1 VSDTEHLY
9 LVLVVR
15 TPAFQPAAG
24 EAHQA
29 FLAGLIAKQQL
40 EMTGPF
46 TDGTGG
52 AYLVRAPSLA
62 AATELAYADPL
73 HTSGSSTLTVHE
85 WRVRRFA
92 PEA

>member
-1 VSDTEHLY
+1 MTTGLHLY
-9 LVLVVR
+9 LVLAIR
-15 TPAFQPAAG
+15 TPAFEAAAG
-24 EAHQA
+24 DAHKA
-29 FLAGLIAKQQL
+29 FLTDLIEQNLL

-52 AYLVRAPSLA
+52 AYLLRAADLA
-62 AATELAYADPL
+62 TATQIAHTDPL
-73 HTSGSSTLTVHE
+73 HVTGSSTLTVHE

>member
-1 VSDTEHLY
+1 MSDASHLY
-9 LVLVVR
+9 LVVVVR
-15 TPAFQPAAG
+15 TPAFKASAG
-24 EAHQA
+24 DAHQA
-29 FLAGLIAKQQL
+29 FLAEVIANGQL

-46 TDGTGG
+46 TDGSGG
-52 AYLVRAPSLA
+52 AYLLRAPDLA
-62 AATELAYADPL
+62 AATAIAHRDPL

>member
-1 VSDTEHLY
+1 MTDHLY

-15 TPAFQPAAG
+15 TPDFQASAG
-24 EAHQA
+24 DAHQA
-29 FLAGLIAKQQL
+29 FLAEIIAGNQL

-52 AYLVRAPSLA
+52 AYLLRASDLA
-62 AATELAYADPL
+62 TATAIAHRDPL
-73 HTSGSSTLTVHE
+73 HTTGSSTLTVHE

-92 PEA
+92 PET

>member
-1 VSDTEHLY
+1 MMTELHLY
-9 LVLVVR
+9 LVLVAR
-15 TPAFQPAAG
+15 TPAYEASAG
-24 EAHQA
+24 DAHKA
-29 FLAGLIAKQQL
+29 FLTDLIGQQLL

-52 AYLVRAPSLA
+52 AYLLRAADLA
-62 AATELAYADPL
+62 TATQIAHTDPL
-73 HTSGSSTLTVHE
+73 HVTGSSTLTVHE